1 MTVLP
6 IRTLPDPMLRQKAKR
21 VRAIDNSIKTLIA
34 DMRETLHADPGRVG
48 LAAPQVGVSLR
59 VVVIGIPDEE
69 DIILINPEGKQSAS
83 SYLPTI
89 AVDGVMG
96 GRIAGEHLIGLG
108 HKRIAYVGR
117 GPVGELQRARLQ
129 GLREAFADAG
139 LKFDPSLV
147 VSEGR
152 GGKAGYLGVRRLL
165 SQGNLPSAIFCY
177 HDLSAYGAMEA
188 LKEAGLRVPDD
199 VSVVGFDDIF
209 MSRYVS
215 LTTLAQP
222 FADMGRLAAQVILER
237 LTNQIRTVALC
248 RPLLLAVDGLSSYVG
263 AFQRAFRTK
272 LPRWGHRG
280 RARLRPWTEVAIVQ
294 VVKQRRSGKLTIDR
308 RIVQGGAE
316 MIARLIQ
323 ATQGHGSINTAYIE
337 RLNATFRARITALV
351 RRGRVL
357 AC

>member
-1 MTVLP
+1 VVGSWCSGDFYTGLP
-6 IRTLPDPMLRQKAKR
+6 SKD
-21 VRAIDNSIKTLIA
+21 
-34 DMRETLHADPGRVG
+34 
-48 LAAPQVGVSLR
+48 
-59 VVVIGIPDEE
+59 IP
-69 DIILINPEGKQSAS
+69 IILINPEGKQSAS

-237 LTNQIRTVALC
+237 LTNQMRIADIRVIPELVVRESTAAC
-248 RPLLLAVDGLSSYVG
+248 RPGDAPPSGFERTSVQGNGGDGLEN
-263 AFQRAFRTK
+263 
-272 LPRWGHRG
+272 L
-280 RARLRPWTEVAIVQ
+280 
-294 VVKQRRSGKLTIDR
+294 
-308 RIVQGGAE
+308 
-316 MIARLIQ
+316 
-323 ATQGHGSINTAYIE
+323 
-337 RLNATFRARITALV
+337 
-351 RRGRVL
+351 
-357 AC
+357 